1 MNSIRISGCSL
12 LAFCMLTAAGVAQP
26 NNTGKG
32 KQISISTNGGYAMVS
47 DDGGNTWRVVDNTM
61 AEQLR
66 DDLGRQLQGITTGA
80 MIGRT
85 TVRLDRSSAIAT
97 VTFQAPSAGLVTLTL
112 HDIQGMEVIR
122 QEMELTEEGEHITAL
137 DVSQLKT
144 GPYILR
150 VNRSNVMI
158 GGGKIVISR

>member
-1 MNSIRISGCSL
+1 MNSIRIPACSL

-122 QEMELTEEGEHITAL
+122 QEMELTEDGEQITAL

-144 GPYILR
+144 GTYILR
-150 VNRSNVMI
+150 INSSNVMI

>member
-1 MNSIRISGCSL
+1 MSFTRIFACSW
-12 LAFCMLTAAGVAQP
+12 LAFCMITIASVAQP

-61 AEQLR
+61 AEQMR

-97 VTFQAPSAGLVTLTL
+97 VTFQAPSAGIVTLTL
-112 HDIQGMEVIR
+112 HDIQGLEVLR
-122 QEMELTEEGEHITAL
+122 QEMELTEEGEQVTAL
-137 DVSQLKT
+137 DVAQLKT
-144 GPYILR
+144 GTYVLR
-150 VNRSNVMI
+150 INSSNVMI

>member
-1 MNSIRISGCSL
+1 MNSIRAFPCSL
-12 LAFCMLTAAGVAQP
+12 LALCAITVAGVAQP
-26 NNTGKG
+26 NNTDKG
-32 KQISISTNGGYAMVS
+32 KQISISTNGGYSMVS
-47 DDGGNTWRVVDNTM
+47 DDGGNTWRVVDNAM

-85 TVRLDRSSAIAT
+85 KVRLDRSSAVAT

-112 HDIQGMEVIR
+112 HDIQGMEVLR
-122 QEMELTEEGEHITAL
+122 QEMELTEEGEQVTAL
-137 DVSQLKT
+137 DVAYLKT
-144 GPYILR
+144 GTYVLR
-150 VNRSNVMI
+150 INSSNVMI